1 MLDFFKFM
9 KDSIFLMFDYLVGNV
24 DKTPYEQRLA
34 WFTLGGGTI
43 FVACFLLM
51 LLKLAPD
58 RWSYR
63 KTVLISLLS
72 GVPLTILY
80 FFIVYVC
87 L

>member
-1 MLDFFKFM
+1 MLDFFKFL

-34 WFTLGGGTI
+34 WFTLGGGAI

-63 KTVLISLLS
+63 KTVLISLLL

>member
-24 DKTPYEQRLA
+24 DKTSYEQRLA
-34 WFTLGGGTI
+34 WFTLGGGAI
-43 FVACFLLM
+43 FAACFLLM

>member
-34 WFTLGGGTI
+34 WFTLGGGAI

>member
-1 MLDFFKFM
+1 MLDFFKFLR
-9 KDSIFLMFDYLVGNV
+9 DSIFLMFDYLVGNV

-34 WFTLGGGTI
+34 WFTLGGGAI

>member
-1 MLDFFKFM
+1 MLDFFKFL

-34 WFTLGGGTI
+34 WFTLGGGAI

>member
-34 WFTLGGGTI
+34 RFTLGGGAI

>member
-1 MLDFFKFM
+1 MLHFLKFILQCI
-9 KDSIFLMFDYLVGNV
+9 SLALDYLVGSV

-34 WFTLGGGTI
+34 WFTLGGEAI